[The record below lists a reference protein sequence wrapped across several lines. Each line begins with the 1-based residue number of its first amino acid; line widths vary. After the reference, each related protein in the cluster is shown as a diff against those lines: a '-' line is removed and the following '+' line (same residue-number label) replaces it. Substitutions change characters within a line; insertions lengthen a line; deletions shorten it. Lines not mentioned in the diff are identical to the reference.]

1 MGEVGRNKPRRCERK
16 DKDRQLICAVPC
28 EVEILQDRFLSL
40 FLSFPTFLFKLFINF
55 SLVSSGRDPF
65 WRCVCHNLCLPAPDF
80 FFSFPLTSNVCL
92 TVPLP
97 VAFVAPYALSDL
109 TKVCQVRVVS
119 AASFWK
125 SSAGRLVSPWS
136 DTGHPRF
143 RG

>member
-28 EVEILQDRFLSL
+28 ELEILQDRFPFL
-40 FLSFPTFLFKLFINF
+40 FLSFPTFLFDYLSIFPW
-55 SLVSSGRDPF
+55 SRLAATHSSA
-65 WRCVCHNLCLPAPDF
+65 VCAIICASQPLIL
-80 FFSFPLTSNVCL
+80 FFSFPLTSNVRL

-125 SSAGRLVSPWS
+125 CSAGRLVSPWS